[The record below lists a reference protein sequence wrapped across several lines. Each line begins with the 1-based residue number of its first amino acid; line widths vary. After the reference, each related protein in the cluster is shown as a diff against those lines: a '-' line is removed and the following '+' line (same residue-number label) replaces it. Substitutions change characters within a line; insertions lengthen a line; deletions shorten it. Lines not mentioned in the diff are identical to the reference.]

1 MCVKKFVSGQAGNWV
16 LQTGPVWKWCR
27 LQFWLQLLWRWDLCL
42 KARLEVSWIIRSS
55 PSRMRNFNFFSG
67 LRSRRGSQ
75 IVESAMVLPL
85 TVLILAALVGLLMTF
100 YITLTEQIKTHEQER
115 EKLYE
120 QNEVHVLRMK
130 DNLNAAGE
138 ALS

>member
-1 MCVKKFVSGQAGNWV
+1 
-16 LQTGPVWKWCR
+16 
-27 LQFWLQLLWRWDLCL
+27 
-42 KARLEVSWIIRSS
+42 
-55 PSRMRNFNFFSG
+55 
-67 LRSRRGSQ
+67 
-75 IVESAMVLPL
+75 MVLPL
-85 TVLILAALVGLLMTF
+85 TVLILAALIGLLMTF
-100 YITLTEQIKTHEQER
+100 YITLTEQIKTHEQEQ

>member
-1 MCVKKFVSGQAGNWV
+1 
-16 LQTGPVWKWCR
+16 
-27 LQFWLQLLWRWDLCL
+27 
-42 KARLEVSWIIRSS
+42 
-55 PSRMRNFNFFSG
+55 
-67 LRSRRGSQ
+67 
-75 IVESAMVLPL
+75 MVLPL

-138 ALS
+138 ALSCLTAVDPLRYSL

>member
-1 MCVKKFVSGQAGNWV
+1 M
-16 LQTGPVWKWCR
+16 
-27 LQFWLQLLWRWDLCL
+27 
-42 KARLEVSWIIRSS
+42 
-55 PSRMRNFNFFSG
+55 
-67 LRSRRGSQ
+67 
-75 IVESAMVLPL
+75 ESAMVLPL

-100 YITLTEQIKTHEQER
+100 YITLTEQIKTHEQEQ

>member
-1 MCVKKFVSGQAGNWV
+1 
-16 LQTGPVWKWCR
+16 
-27 LQFWLQLLWRWDLCL
+27 
-42 KARLEVSWIIRSS
+42 
-55 PSRMRNFNFFSG
+55 
-67 LRSRRGSQ
+67 
-75 IVESAMVLPL
+75 MVLPL

-100 YITLTEQIKTHEQER
+100 YITLTEQIKTHEQEQ